1 MLEDIIKSYLY
12 TQYNDDDDIQA
23 FVSAYNSMA
32 QEIYSWMINANLP
45 VFVDGYNAGEQLKWI
60 ARGIYGV
67 KPPVLVSGKQSIYGP
82 YNAMLFNQ
90 LPFNGRKVVNQ
101 SEQVVAS
108 DDLFKR
114 IMTWNFYKGDGFQ
127 FTIPWLK
134 RRIMRFIV
142 GADGLDVLNDQH
154 WSISI
159 LFSGDGASVSVVKGY
174 RKLTE
179 SAVFNAQPFNS
190 RAFNQKTS
198 VLIKSNE
205 YEFASLFK
213 QAFDSGLLHMPF
225 YQPVSVTIVG

>member
-12 TQYNDDDDIQA
+12 TQYNDDDDLQA
-23 FVSAYNSMA
+23 FVSAYNAMA

-45 VFVDGYNAGEQLKWI
+45 IFVGGYNVGDQLKWI

-67 KPPVLVSGKQSIYGP
+67 KPPVLVSGKQITYGP
-82 YNAMLFNQ
+82 FNTVMFNQ

-101 SEQVVAS
+101 SEQVVVS

-114 IMTWNFYKGDGFQ
+114 IMTWNFYKGDGYY

-134 RRIMRFIV
+134 RRIIRFLTGI
-142 GADGLDVLNDQH
+142 DGMDVVNDQR
-154 WSISI
+154 WSVSVLFSGSGASISI
-159 LFSGDGASVSVVKGY
+159 IKGY
-174 RKLTE
+174 RRLTN
-179 SAVFNAQPFNS
+179 SSLYNSFGFNT
-190 RAFNQKTS
+190 RVFNQKTS
-198 VLIKSNE
+198 GVIKSTE
-205 YEFASLFK
+205 YEYAELFK

>member
-1 MLEDIIKSYLY
+1 MLDDIIKSYPY
-12 TQYNDDDDIQA
+12 TQYNDDENITA
-23 FVSAYNSMA
+23 FFSAYNKMA
-32 QEIYSWMINANLP
+32 EEIYTWMKDANLP
-45 VFVDGYNAGEQLKWI
+45 VFSGGYNAGDQLKWI

-67 KPPVLVSGKQSIYGP
+67 KPPVLVSGLTLNFGP
-82 YNAMLFNQ
+82 FNTIAFNT
-90 LPFNGRKVVNQ
+90 LPFNKREVVNK

-114 IMTWNFYKGDGFQ
+114 VMTWNFYKGDGFE

-142 GADGLDVLNDQH
+142 GADGLDIENDQH
-154 WSISI
+154 WSISV
-159 LFSGDGASVSVVKGY
+159 LFSGDGASVSIVKGY

-179 SAVFNAQPFNS
+179 SSLYNAQTFNS

-225 YQPVSVTIVG
+225 YQPVSVTVVG